1 MTRKVSWVFT
11 ALVLCTLPNILH
23 AQQSTTGPEP
33 PPNIYMGSS
42 EKRGT
47 QVVIEGV
54 PAYIWQHGCGPTA
67 AGMLIGYWD
76 MHGKSQLVAGDSYSQ
91 TAAVN
96 TMMASD
102 NGIFSCGAT
111 SYADHYRSY
120 SCPRDDSGPIQPD
133 KSETGGAH
141 ASECLGDFMHT
152 SWSSDYN
159 RYGWSYF
166 NKVDDAMIEYTGF
179 IYPEYQPVT
188 QEKSF
193 LDFSWE
199 EFKAEIDSGRPMVLL
214 VDTDGNGNTDHFVTA
229 IGYDDS
235 KMEYACLNT
244 WDYDIHWFDFVA
256 IQPGASWGIYGLT
269 LLDWIGCVDSD
280 GDGFGDAGVPNN
292 PCDIDNCPDVYNPD
306 QSDVDSDGL
315 GDACDPDA
323 DDDGLL
329 NENDNCPLHANSG
342 QEDFDQDGFGD
353 LCDNCS
359 DIYNPDQYD
368 ENDDGVGD
376 ACDGELHMQC
386 YDVPDGIVGEPYY
399 YEFHAVGGLP
409 PYSWTKIS
417 GQFPYGL
424 LFTNESIAILEGTPT
439 WNSDFT
445 FTLVLNDS
453 GNPPGEDTMIIT
465 IDILEPQAICGDANS
480 DASVNVSDAVYII
493 NYIFIGGAPPD
504 PLESGEVNCDA
515 QVNISDAVWIIN
527 YIFIGGNAPCDT
539 NGDGI
544 PDC

>member
-1 MTRKVSWVFT
+1 MLHKNLFGFLLLMT
-11 ALVLCTLPNILH
+11 LILPGILH

-33 PPNIYMGSS
+33 PPGIYMGST
-42 EKRGT
+42 EKSGT

-54 PAYIWQHGCGPTA
+54 PAYIWRHGCGPTA
-67 AGMLIGYWD
+67 AGMVIGYWD
-76 MHGKSQLVAGDSYSQ
+76 MHGKSQLVPGESGSQ
-91 TAAVN
+91 NSAVN
-96 TMMASD
+96 EMMASD
-102 NGIFSCGAT
+102 NGIISCGAT
-111 SYADHYRSY
+111 SYEDHYRSY
-120 SCPRDDSGPIQPD
+120 SCPRDDSGPIEPD

-141 ASECLGDFMHT
+141 PSECLGDFMHT

-166 NKVDDAMIEYTGF
+166 DKVDDAMIEYTGF
-179 IYPEYQPVT
+179 IYPDYQPVT
-188 QEKSF
+188 QEIYF
-193 LDFSWE
+193 WDFSWE
-199 EFKAEIDSGRPMVLL
+199 QFKAEIDSGRPIVLL
-214 VDTDGNGNTDHFVTA
+214 VDTDGNGDTDHFVTA

-244 WDYDIHWFDFVA
+244 WDYDIHWFDFVE
-256 IQPGASWGIYGLT
+256 IQPGASWGIYGFT
-269 LLDWIGCVDSD
+269 LLDWTCCVDSD

-342 QEDFDQDGFGD
+342 QEDTDQDGYGD
-353 LCDNCS
+353 VCDNCS
-359 DIYNPDQYD
+359 DVYNPDQYD

-386 YDVPDGIVGEPYY
+386 YDVPDGVVGEPYY

-409 PYSWTKIS
+409 PYDWTKLS

-445 FTLVLNDS
+445 FTLLLNDS
-453 GNPPGEDTMIIT
+453 DNPPREDTMIIT
-465 IDILEPQAICGDANS
+465 IDILEPQAICGDANN
-480 DASVNVSDAVYII
+480 DAAVNISDAVYII

-504 PLESGEVNCDA
+504 PLESADANCDA

-527 YIFIGGNAPCDT
+527 YIFIGSNAPCDT
-539 NGDGI
+539 NGDAV